1 MARQKKRAWAHM
13 VGKLPA
19 PPVEETVE
27 ISEHM
32 KKVFEAQDERRDK
45 NMEEL
50 VKEYE
55 GLDDAEVL
63 ASVESSKRAIKYQA
77 LERIIY
83 ERLKKVKEAS
93 GQDMWRNAEHTFS
106 PRFIPRPVVENPQA
120 LLAWVR
126 EKNMEALLTLPSGRL
141 NSIIAEAYNEDIVAI
156 LSPDQRATLEPG
168 DPGSFAPPPGVK
180 VFLQEGVHHTSKR
193 KKPTAEE
200 DSE

>member
-1 MARQKKRAWAHM
+1 
-13 VGKLPA
+13 
-19 PPVEETVE
+19 
-27 ISEHM
+27 
-32 KKVFEAQDERRDK
+32 
-45 NMEEL
+45 
-50 VKEYE
+50 
-55 GLDDAEVL
+55 
-63 ASVESSKRAIKYQA
+63 
-77 LERIIY
+77 
-83 ERLKKVKEAS
+83 
-93 GQDMWRNAEHTFS
+93 
-106 PRFIPRPVVENPQA
+106 VENPQA